1 MSEMYLQTIDVNP
14 SIEVYDFFIFF
25 VYHKIVYDFATIT
38 YQLSLSYCFLEVVK
52 SLKVAWFRPN
62 LSSNKDSIVKT
73 DIGSV

>member
-52 SLKVAWFRPN
+52 SLKVA
-62 LSSNKDSIVKT
+62 
-73 DIGSV
+73 